1 MRKLATIRQVSAFLP
16 IPEADRIQIALVEG
30 WRCVCKKEEFQVD
43 EWVVYCEIDSFLPI
57 RPEFEH
63 LRKTSYK
70 KVGDKEG
77 FRLKTV
83 KMRGQI
89 SQGLL
94 LPLSVLDGKVNDENH
109 TWNIGDDVT
118 EILGITKW
126 EDEQLSGHAMGPFPE
141 GVPKTEAERIQNQT
155 KEYQNLRTLT
165 FHVTEKLDGSSCTMF
180 WDGKRAGICSR
191 NLEQLAGSDSPQR
204 KWWDKHPEISQKLE
218 ALGKNYAVQGELV
231 GHKIARNTYKFND
244 MRLFVFS
251 VFDRDEMAY
260 LDPQGV
266 WPMPWDLIQFP
277 WWTMLLNSQR
287 RWKKPLPWETGS
299 LSSIPKWTARASSGF
314 MAPPLTACPSSRFR
328 TNIWSR
334 KRKFISK
341 LYCKNCY

>member
-266 WPMPWDLIQFP
+266 QSVADALGLDTVPLVDNATQLPE
-277 WWTMLLNSQR
+277 TMEEAIAMGDGKSLLNPKVDREGLVWVHGTAIDRVSI
-287 RWKKPLPWETGS
+287 KSISNKYLVKET
-299 LSSIPKWTARASSGF
+299 
-314 MAPPLTACPSSRFR
+314 
-328 TNIWSR
+328 
-334 KRKFISK
+334 
-341 LYCKNCY
+341 

>member
-77 FRLKTV
+77 FRLKTI

-126 EDEQLSGHAMGPFPE
+126 EDEQLSGNAMGPFPE

-155 KEYQNLRTLT
+155 KDYDNLRTLT

-204 KWWDKHPEISQKLE
+204 MWWDKHPEIAQKLE
-218 ALGKNYAVQGELV
+218 ALGENYAVQGELV

-266 WPMPWDLIQFP
+266 QSVADALGLDTVPLVENVTQLPE
-277 WWTMLLNSQR
+277 TMEKAIAMGDGKSLLNPKVDR
-287 RWKKPLPWETGS
+287 EGLVWVHGT
-299 LSSIPKWTARASSGF
+299 SIDRVSIKT
-314 MAPPLTACPSSRFR
+314 
-328 TNIWSR
+328 
-334 KRKFISK
+334 ISNGYLVK
-341 LYCKNCY
+341 EK